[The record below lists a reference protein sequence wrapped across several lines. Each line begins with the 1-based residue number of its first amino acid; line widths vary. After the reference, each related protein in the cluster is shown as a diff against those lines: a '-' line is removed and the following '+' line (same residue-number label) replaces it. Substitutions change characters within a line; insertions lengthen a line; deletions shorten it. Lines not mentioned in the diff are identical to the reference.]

1 MKKGLKWTVAFLAAV
16 GASVL
21 SLAATA
27 GEDEVLLDVATN
39 YAQNVSH
46 ARCLTAAEAKK
57 TVDEVFAKTPVYQK
71 PGRAERVKRLIDDG
85 MATLVR
91 YEADREWGDSET
103 ADKSLKRKTVYKLFK
118 KWMETELPEDDYGGK
133 ARIEDRMGSRAE
145 GDQVAVYADGT
156 IETSYGW
163 LPEGDFINLVGA
175 AESLE
180 LAAGAPTNAE
190 EVVVVADVEIVDL
203 ASLANLAHVEP
214 EHGLPGEEDVCFE
227 HSVCATYNVDMRV
240 REVRRGKCPFRRFC
254 FSAVHDA
261 VNASATGDWLFF
273 RGMTLEVGLARVDGK
288 LKINRFEPVF
298 PYPPYS
304 KDGIRIIRSGT
315 DDVSPFLADGCVAE
329 DVREYTNWRG
339 LKDGISGSLV
349 ALQYGDRELAL
360 FASTTNLIE
369 GLYGIFPDYG
379 PSVKITVYGDGE
391 SNFDYWRNAWFA
403 ESAVTIRSLGEDDG
417 FVRTQ
422 GAKTVAA
429 GTCPDL
435 DTLTKELSSIGFADV
450 AGATYA
456 QVSPYP
462 ADSDASWTDEHRKMS
477 GLDLDE
483 RLSGNGWIALPKD
496 GAANA
501 KFLAY
506 GCVWWE
512 ARLKPPETNDVRRV
526 SYDKARLAR
535 DVVLVRTYVE
545 DAAELKAT
553 LDEDRAADILAFAL
567 HARQSGFA
575 KESERIASALFAIKE
590 SGDAAL
596 SGIRKRLAKIAAE
609 YPDFATWEKKELAR
623 KEELEKRRKADESDS
638 DAEEEL

>member
-1 MKKGLKWTVAFLAAV
+1 MDSKGSKSFLAVVA
-16 GASVL
+16 ASVL

-46 ARCLTAAEAKK
+46 ARCLATAEAKK

-71 PGRAERVKRLIDDG
+71 AGRAERVKRLIDDG

-91 YEADREWGDSET
+91 YEADRERGDSET
-103 ADKSLKRKTVYKLFK
+103 ADESLKRKTVYKLFK

-329 DVREYTNWRG
+329 DVREYTN
-339 LKDGISGSLV
+339 
-349 ALQYGDRELAL
+349 
-360 FASTTNLIE
+360 
-369 GLYGIFPDYG
+369 
-379 PSVKITVYGDGE
+379 
-391 SNFDYWRNAWFA
+391 
-403 ESAVTIRSLGEDDG
+403 
-417 FVRTQ
+417 
-422 GAKTVAA
+422 
-429 GTCPDL
+429 
-435 DTLTKELSSIGFADV
+435 
-450 AGATYA
+450 
-456 QVSPYP
+456 
-462 ADSDASWTDEHRKMS
+462 
-477 GLDLDE
+477 
-483 RLSGNGWIALPKD
+483 
-496 GAANA
+496 
-501 KFLAY
+501 
-506 GCVWWE
+506 
-512 ARLKPPETNDVRRV
+512 
-526 SYDKARLAR
+526 
-535 DVVLVRTYVE
+535 
-545 DAAELKAT
+545 
-553 LDEDRAADILAFAL
+553 
-567 HARQSGFA
+567 
-575 KESERIASALFAIKE
+575 
-590 SGDAAL
+590 
-596 SGIRKRLAKIAAE
+596 
-609 YPDFATWEKKELAR
+609 
-623 KEELEKRRKADESDS
+623 
-638 DAEEEL
+638 

>member
-339 LKDGISGSLV
+339 LKDDISGSLV

>member
-1 MKKGLKWTVAFLAAV
+1 MKKSLKWTWTFLAAV
-16 GASVL
+16 AALVF

-27 GEDEVLLDVATN
+27 GEGEVLLDAATN
-39 YAQNVSH
+39 YAQNVSQ
-46 ARCLTAAEAKK
+46 ARCLSAEEAKK
-57 TVDEVFAKTPVYQK
+57 TVDEVFAKASVYQK

-91 YEADREWGDSET
+91 YEADREWGDAES

-214 EHGLPGEEDVCFE
+214 EHGLPGEEDACFE

-315 DDVSPFLADGCVAE
+315 DDVSPFLADGCVVE

-462 ADSDASWTDEHRKMS
+462 ADSGAFWTDEYIRMS
-477 GLDLDE
+477 GLALDE
-483 RLSGNGWIALPKD
+483 RLSGDGWIVLPKD

-512 ARLKPPETNDVRRV
+512 ARLEPPETNGVRTV
-526 SYDKARLAR
+526 SYCKARLAR

-623 KEELEKRRKADESDS
+623 NEELEKRRKADESDS

>member
-1 MKKGLKWTVAFLAAV
+1 MKKSLKWTWTFFAAV
-16 GASVL
+16 AASVF

-27 GEDEVLLDVATN
+27 GEGEVLLDAATN
-39 YAQNVSH
+39 YAQNVSQ
-46 ARCLTAAEAKK
+46 ARCLSAEEAKK
-57 TVDEVFAKTPVYQK
+57 TVDEVFAKASVYQK

-91 YEADREWGDSET
+91 YEADRERGDSEA

-133 ARIEDRMGSRAE
+133 ARIHDRLGAGTD
-145 GDQVAVYADGT
+145 GDEVAVYADGT
-156 IETSYGW
+156 TEISREW
-163 LPEGDFINLVGA
+163 LYEGTIIDLLGA

-214 EHGLPGEEDVCFE
+214 EHGLPGEEDACFE

-462 ADSDASWTDEHRKMS
+462 ADSGASWTDEHRKMS

-483 RLSGNGWIALPKD
+483 RLSGNGWIALPK
-496 GAANA
+496 GGTANA

-512 ARLKPPETNDVRRV
+512 ARLEPPETNGVRTV
-526 SYDKARLAR
+526 SYCKARLAR

-553 LDEDRAADILAFAL
+553 LNEDRAADILAFAL

>member
-339 LKDGISGSLV
+339 LKDDISGSLV

-483 RLSGNGWIALPKD
+483 RLSGNGWIALPK
-496 GAANA
+496 GGTANA

>member
-1 MKKGLKWTVAFLAAV
+1 WLC
-16 GASVL
+16 
-21 SLAATA
+21 
-27 GEDEVLLDVATN
+27 E
-39 YAQNVSH
+39 
-46 ARCLTAAEAKK
+46 
-57 TVDEVFAKTPVYQK
+57 
-71 PGRAERVKRLIDDG
+71 
-85 MATLVR
+85 
-91 YEADREWGDSET
+91 
-103 ADKSLKRKTVYKLFK
+103 
-118 KWMETELPEDDYGGK
+118 
-133 ARIEDRMGSRAE
+133 
-145 GDQVAVYADGT
+145 GT
-156 IETSYGW
+156 IID
-163 LPEGDFINLVGA
+163 LLGA
-175 AESLE
+175 AESRE
-180 LAAGAPTNAE
+180 QAAGVPTNAE

-214 EHGLPGEEDVCFE
+214 EHGLPGEEDACFE

-379 PSVKITVYGDGE
+379 PSVKITVYGDEG

-403 ESAVTIRSLGEDDG
+403 ESAVTIRSLGEEDG
-417 FVRTQ
+417 FVRTKE
-422 GAKTVAA
+422 AETVAA

-435 DTLTKELSSIGFADV
+435 DVLTKELSSIGFADV

-462 ADSDASWTDEHRKMS
+462 ADSGAFWTDEYIRMS
-477 GLDLDE
+477 GLALDE
-483 RLSGNGWIALPKD
+483 RLSGDGWIVLPKD

-545 DAAELKAT
+545 DAAEIKST
-553 LDEDRAADILAFAL
+553 LDEDCAADILAFAL

-575 KESERIASALFAIKE
+575 KESERIASALFAIKA

>member
-1 MKKGLKWTVAFLAAV
+1 MKKSLKWTWTFLAAV

-39 YAQNVSH
+39 YATNVSQ
-46 ARCLTAAEAKK
+46 ARCLSAEDAKK
-57 TVDEVFAKTPVYQK
+57 AIDEVFTKVPVYQK

-103 ADKSLKRKTVYKLFK
+103 ADESLKRKTVYKLFK
-118 KWMETELPEDDYGGK
+118 KWMETELPEDDCGGK
-133 ARIEDRMGSRAE
+133 ARIHDRLGAGTD
-145 GDQVAVYADGT
+145 GDEVAVYADGT
-156 IETSYGW
+156 TETSREW
-163 LPEGDFINLVGA
+163 LYEGTIIDLLGA

-214 EHGLPGEEDVCFE
+214 EHGLPGEEDVYFE

-304 KDGIRIIRSGT
+304 KDGLRIIRSGA
-315 DDVSPFLADGCVAE
+315 DDISPFLADGCVAE

-456 QVSPYP
+456 QVSPHP
-462 ADSDASWTDEHRKMS
+462 ADSGASWTDEHIKMS

-496 GAANA
+496 GTANA

-512 ARLKPPETNDVRRV
+512 ARLEPPETNGVRTV
-526 SYDKARLAR
+526 SYCKARLAR

-623 KEELEKRRKADESDS
+623 NEELEKRRKADESDS